1 MARKPMSEAAKAA
14 RVKKMKATKEKNKAA
29 ALEMMGIAPRKK
41 IRKTRNLTPEQ
52 KAAASERLAKAR
64 AARKTDGVSTNQL
77 YAEEVRNLPTE
88 HFLSLDKVKGWIK
101 HNKDLLSSIRSF
113 KDSKEASQRDQYT
126 RVEVYLANL
135 ENYLR
140 TGVYSDLFYGEEA
153 QNKIKYRCLVMAY
166 YPDGTPKRTPGT
178 VYPDIGLYT
187 EEMERADNERRNSIS
202 NKSKIRKAG

>member
-41 IRKTRNLTPEQ
+41 MRRTRNLTPEQ
-52 KAAASERLAKAR
+52 KAAAIERLAKAR
-64 AARKTDGVSTNQL
+64 AARKIEGVSTNQL
-77 YAEEVRNLPTE
+77 YAEEVRNLPPE

-113 KDSKEASQRDQYT
+113 KDSKESSERDQYN

-140 TGVYSDLFYGEEA
+140 TGVYSDMFYGEEA
-153 QNKIKYRCLVMAY
+153 QNVIKYRCVVMAY
-166 YPDGTPKRTPGT
+166 HPDGTPKRTPG
-178 VYPDIGLYT
+178 VMYPDIGLYT
-187 EEMERADNERRNSIS
+187 IEMAQADNERRKTIS
-202 NKSKIRKAG
+202 YKTKIRKAG